1 VDRRGSEEPLGIP
14 PQAISLLRL
23 SPDASRVAI
32 TSGAEIR
39 VWTFAKST
47 MTRLREEEAGQWDAA
62 WTPDGGHLFFS
73 AGNVPSSMRILRKA
87 PDGSGTAATVTPAPG
102 GYPNDF
108 SPDGKFLLYH
118 RGLGELMLQP
128 MDGSSPPRQIVKG
141 LALNAVFSPDGR
153 WIAYQ
158 GAETGRLEIFVRA
171 FPDLETGRWQVS
183 SAGGRYPVWSPDG
196 RELFFISNSGALTA
210 VPVDSQKGFA
220 TSAPVD
226 LFRTDAYVSNSNS
239 RPFDIAPDGK
249 RFVFPKLGNEARPAI
264 NVVTNWLQEVA
275 SKVDAQRG
283 Q

>member
-1 VDRRGSEEPLGIP
+1 MSGEPVVAASDMTG
-14 PQAISLLRL
+14 QVAIS
-23 SPDASRVAI
+23 
-32 TSGAEIR
+32 
-39 VWTFAKST
+39 
-47 MTRLREEEAGQWDAA
+47 
-62 WTPDGGHLFFS
+62 
-73 AGNVPSSMRILRKA
+73 
-87 PDGSGTAATVTPAPG
+87 
-102 GYPNDF
+102 
-108 SPDGKFLLYH
+108 
-118 RGLGELMLQP
+118 P

-158 GAETGRLEIFVRA
+158 GTETGRLEIVVRA

-183 SAGGRYPVWSPDG
+183 SAAGRYPVWSPDG

-226 LFRTDAYVSNSNS
+226 LFRTDASVSNSNS

-264 NVVTNWLQEVA
+264 NVVTNWLQEVTA
-275 SKVDAQRG
+275 KVDAQRG